1 MSRIVFRKQ
10 ARAEFDEAGDWYE
23 HEHRGLG
30 LEFMAEI
37 DRVLARIATG
47 AQQFPRAHGVIRKP
61 VVRRFPYCVYF
72 RVREDRIVVLAV
84 FHTARDPDVWK
95 RRR

>member
-23 HEHRGLG
+23 REHRGLG

-37 DRVLARIATG
+37 DRVLAR
-47 AQQFPRAHGVIRKP
+47 
-61 VVRRFPYCVYF
+61 
-72 RVREDRIVVLAV
+72 
-84 FHTARDPDVWK
+84 
-95 RRR
+95 